1 MSGVPRALTIAG
13 SDSGGGAGIQADLK
27 TFFALGCH
35 GMSALT
41 ALTAQNTVG
50 VMGIQE
56 IPPEFVIAQV
66 DAVAS
71 DIGVDAAKTGMLASA
86 PIVDAVAKSVEA
98 QAIPNLVVD
107 PVSVSKHRDQLLAP
121 DAVDA
126 LKNRLIPL
134 ARVVTPNLY
143 ETELLLGDGVHSLED
158 MKEAAEALGA
168 LGPEAVLVKGGH
180 LSGEDAIDVLWD
192 GRRVIEIGG
201 PRFDTADTHGTGCAL
216 SAAIAARF
224 AHNDELEDAV
234 RFAKQFVAGAI
245 RYGLRIGKGVGPVN
259 PGWRGIV
266 GFEAEDAARKAP
278 PVH

>member
-1 MSGVPRALTIAG
+1 
-13 SDSGGGAGIQADLK
+13 
-27 TFFALGCH
+27 
-35 GMSALT
+35 
-41 ALTAQNTVG
+41 
-50 VMGIQE
+50 
-56 IPPEFVIAQV
+56 
-66 DAVAS
+66 
-71 DIGVDAAKTGMLASA
+71 
-86 PIVDAVAKSVEA
+86 VDAVAKSVEA

-143 ETELLLGDGVHSLED
+143 ETELLLGDGVHSLEE

-259 PGWRGIV
+259 PGWRGIA